1 MMAAKKRNRLRA
13 MRTIMVDVFRKI
25 KENRLIIKEFM
36 RKGDN
41 FEALGM
47 IQKSVLLIDN
57 LIS

>member
-41 FEALGM
+41 YEALAM